1 MQMKNI
7 SKLFYGP
14 AILSLASNVH
24 AQETQTYSYDAKGRL
39 IKVERDG
46 GVQDGADSDYAYD
59 AANNRTS
66 VATTEAQP
74 FTRAKF
80 LPIGGKIIVLPESE

>member
-7 SKLFYGP
+7 LKLFYGA

-24 AQETQTYSYDAKGRL
+24 AQEIQTYSYDAKGRL

-46 GVQDGADSDYAYD
+46 GVQDGEDSDYTYD

-66 VATTEAQP
+66 VATTDAQP
-74 FTRAKF
+74 INSAKF
-80 LPIGGKIIVLPESE
+80 LPVGGKIIVVPQSE